1 MARQGRT
8 RSGDKQQELLK
19 AARELFSQKG
29 FKDTSV
35 PEITAKAGTAT
46 GTFYLYYPSKE
57 KLFMDI
63 FLEENVNLKKEIMEQ
78 VNMDGDPLASV
89 RELMDLNI
97 QGMLANPILRE
108 WYNKEV
114 FSKIEEKYL
123 EQQGL
128 EKLDFMFESYL
139 DVIAKWQEEGK
150 FRNDLSSGMIMALIG
165 VIIHIDLHKE
175 EIGLEYFP
183 QIQDLLTEFIFNG
196 LTPAA

>member
-1 MARQGRT
+1 
-8 RSGDKQQELLK
+8 
-19 AARELFSQKG
+19 
-29 FKDTSV
+29 
-35 PEITAKAGTAT
+35 
-46 GTFYLYYPSKE
+46 
-57 KLFMDI
+57 MDI

-114 FSKIEEKYL
+114 FSKIEEKYR